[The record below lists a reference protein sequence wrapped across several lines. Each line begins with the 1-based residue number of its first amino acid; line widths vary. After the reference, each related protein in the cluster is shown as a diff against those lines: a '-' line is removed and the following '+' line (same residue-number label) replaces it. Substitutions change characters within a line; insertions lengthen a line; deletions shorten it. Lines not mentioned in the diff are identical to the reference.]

1 MNIACGLRGGLPLFP
16 VLSSI
21 ERLILLKP
29 KRSDNMNTSIET
41 RIQNFSNLDMKEL
54 ASLTFDA
61 LQKTPESRRE
71 DRTIKM
77 VEEYLQEIWDYGT
90 DVIVT
95 AHVKG
100 KFAGWLCFWKVST
113 DMMYID
119 SWHPIVHPEF
129 NEDEVA
135 SALIQKSIEYTKNEG
150 RKRLEVFHMG
160 MTDDMRPR
168 YEKYKKWY
176 ESNGMHQGFEWAHMV
191 ADLTT
196 LDSGEILLP
205 PGFTLRPL
213 VSVPN
218 DEIYECYYETFMTSG
233 DRRFLEQTE
242 EQKRG
247 NFEVFFDRSERIE
260 EDASL
265 LLYYGERIVGF
276 LIIIL
281 IKKGGFINGFGIH
294 PDFRRR
300 GLGRALMLSSMQKA
314 AENGMKT
321 MILEGDIDNYRALN
335 LYRSVGFRKIQ
346 GSVNF
351 VWKAGNENGI

>member
-1 MNIACGLRGGLPLFP
+1 MDTGVEIR
-16 VLSSI
+16 
-21 ERLILLKP
+21 
-29 KRSDNMNTSIET
+29 T
-41 RIQNFSNLDMKEL
+41 QNCSTLDMKEL
-54 ASLTFDA
+54 VSFTFDA
-61 LQKTPESRRE
+61 LQKAPESRRE
-71 DRTIKM
+71 DRTINM

-90 DVIVT
+90 DVILT

-119 SWHPIVHPEF
+119 SWHPIVHPDF

-135 SALIQKSIEYTKNEG
+135 SALIQKSIQYTKNEG

-168 YEKYKKWY
+168 YKKYKKWY
-176 ESNGMHQGFEWAHMV
+176 ESNGMPQGFEWAHMV
-191 ADLTT
+191 ADLTA
-196 LDSGEILLP
+196 LDSGEIVLP
-205 PGFTLRPL
+205 PQFALRPL
-213 VSVPN
+213 VPVPN
-218 DEIYECYYETFMTSG
+218 DKIYECYYETFITSG

-247 NFEVFFDRSERIE
+247 NFDLFFDRSERIE

-281 IKKGGFINGFGIH
+281 IKKGGFINGIGIH

-300 GLGRALMLSSMQKA
+300 GLGKALMLSSMKKA
-314 AENGMKT
+314 AKNGMKT
-321 MILEGDIDNYRALN
+321 MILEVDIDNYRALN
-335 LYRSVGFRKIQ
+335 LYKSVGFKKIE

-351 VWKAGNENGI
+351 VWKAGNEDSL